1 MKLACIADI
10 HSNVNYIEQ
19 LSKLDV
25 DAILIAGDLTQFG
38 TDYELE
44 IILKKLN
51 ELNKDV
57 IFIAGN
63 HDMFAQ
69 TNKEDF
75 EELVKKVNTNGTLYY
90 LKDSFID
97 YCGVTI
103 YGTPYVLESEGWAF
117 NLDSEEELK
126 FHLPRKRVDILLTH
140 IGIYSE
146 ELSSFDTCFGKRV
159 IGSKEVTKYIK
170 QYKPLFHISGH
181 IHECGGKSSV
191 IGTTEVDNVAEHI
204 KIIEINKD

>member
-75 EELVKKVNTNGTLYY
+75 EELAGHGYSVEEVMEVIAMSGMGVFYTHLANSTKIVVDSGFKKKIQASTA
-90 LKDSFID
+90 
-97 YCGVTI
+97 
-103 YGTPYVLESEGWAF
+103 ES
-117 NLDSEEELK
+117 
-126 FHLPRKRVDILLTH
+126 
-140 IGIYSE
+140 
-146 ELSSFDTCFGKRV
+146 
-159 IGSKEVTKYIK
+159 
-170 QYKPLFHISGH
+170 
-181 IHECGGKSSV
+181 
-191 IGTTEVDNVAEHI
+191 AEA
-204 KIIEINKD
+204 